1 MKPEKPF
8 LQCFLECG
16 EWMASVENEFKG
28 DTSEEAA
35 QHWHNLFMNIS
46 SFLKSYAA
54 STESKNI
61 KDWMSSTRQW
71 SADVKKKA
79 NKRKKDA
86 ASDAAKGSKKQKT
99 PSLPP
104 GVNTGWGKEV
114 HSQMLHNHA
123 KEDLGWKSDAT
134 GWMRLENADHCL
146 VLPEKQQAP
155 TLRNG

>member
-1 MKPEKPF
+1 
-8 LQCFLECG
+8 
-16 EWMASVENEFKG
+16 MASVENEFKG

-46 SFLKSYAA
+46 SFLKSYAT

-86 ASDAAKGSKKQKT
+86 ASDAAKGSKN
-99 PSLPP
+99 
-104 GVNTGWGKEV
+104 VNIG
-114 HSQMLHNHA
+114 NHV
-123 KEDLGWKSDAT
+123 
-134 GWMRLENADHCL
+134 RI
-146 VLPEKQQAP
+146 PQAQYAV
-155 TLRNG
+155 